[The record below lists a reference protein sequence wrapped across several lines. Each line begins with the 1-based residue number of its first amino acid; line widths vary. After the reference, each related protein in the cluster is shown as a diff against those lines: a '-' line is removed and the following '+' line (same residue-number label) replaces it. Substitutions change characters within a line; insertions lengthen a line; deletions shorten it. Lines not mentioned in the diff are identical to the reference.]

1 MPRFLLLLLAL
12 LLLSACSSAPRFAS
26 QDLQHH
32 HWVLD
37 RLDGQAIASRRSN
50 PPDIEI
56 GEHFTVNGIAGCNRY
71 FGQGHL
77 EDDKLWVT
85 SLGSTEMAC
94 MPPLDTIEQAV
105 LSTLTEGA
113 TLSGTSQTLI
123 LQGKQHRLEYT
134 LRDWVL

>member
-1 MPRFLLLLLAL
+1 MPRYLLLLLAL

-77 EDDKLWVT
+77 KGNKLRVT
-85 SLGSTEMAC
+85 SLGSTAMAC
-94 MPPLDTIEQAV
+94 PPELDLIEQAV
-105 LSTLTEGA
+105 LATLTEGA
-113 TLSGTSQTLI
+113 TLSGSTQTLI
-123 LQGKQHRLEYT
+123 LQGKRHRLEYR
-134 LRDWVL
+134 LQDWVY